1 MSSERIYLTADEQNF
16 LIEVLEINDPT
27 AAFEKFISILVEE
40 RAKPEELK
48 EYLATLMTR
57 AKAKGIK
64 W

>member
-16 LIEVLEINDPT
+16 LMEIFEMNDPT
-27 AAFEKFISILVEE
+27 TAFEKFVSILVEE

-48 EYLATLMTR
+48 EYLATIMTR
-57 AKAKGIK
+57 AKNKGVK